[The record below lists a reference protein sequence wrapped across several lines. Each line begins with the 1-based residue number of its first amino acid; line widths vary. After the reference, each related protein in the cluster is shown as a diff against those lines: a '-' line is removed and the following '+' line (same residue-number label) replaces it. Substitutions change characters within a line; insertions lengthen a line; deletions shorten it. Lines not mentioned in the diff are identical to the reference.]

1 MEEKQK
7 YEEPEITKVEFD
19 FEEVLT
25 ASACEVDNGTFDY
38 FAGSPCY
45 D

>member
-25 ASACEVDNGTFDY
+25 ASACEVDTGNLEY
-38 FAGSPCY
+38 FAGSLCY